1 MRAAI
6 SFLPASV
13 GLMAC
18 LVTPGA
24 QGQDLMSIYRL
35 AEQRDPVIAA
45 SRHALESAQEKLP
58 QARAGLLPNLSLT
71 GSNGQQHGQ
80 GAFNGAPFVDREV
93 RNWAW
98 TLQLTQPLWRA
109 AAWEALGE
117 AAAWLRQAGAQ
128 HALAQQDL
136 VLRVAQAYF
145 DILAAQDAVAVADA
159 QIKAVQ
165 EQQVAAQRAYDV
177 GSATI
182 TDLHEARARLDLAQ
196 AQRVAARG
204 DLESRQAEL
213 ERILG
218 APTEQVAPLDMG
230 ATLPQPDPRD
240 AAPWVAQAQAQHPS
254 VMMQGAALE
263 AAGRS
268 VLRVKAE
275 HQPTLDLT
283 ASHGADFSSGTISSP
298 ADIATRTRST
308 RVGLLLTIPL
318 YAGGGTQSR
327 VREAASNRQRAEDE
341 LEAARRT
348 AAAQARQAFTGVTT
362 ALAQCDALASAV
374 QSSRSALQAN
384 EVGYRTGTRINIDVL
399 NAQQQLYSAQR
410 DLAKARYQ
418 ALMQGLRLK
427 AAAGVLT
434 PDDLAAVNGMLVPS
448 QRTAAANPQ
457 GPAARP

>member
-1 MRAAI
+1 MRARIAP
-6 SFLPASV
+6 LTALV
-13 GLMAC
+13 GLLTC
-18 LVTPGA
+18 LASPRS
-24 QGQDLMSIYRL
+24 QGQDLMTVYRL

-45 SRHALESAQEKLP
+45 SRHALEGAREKLP
-58 QARAGLLPNLSLT
+58 QARAGLLPNLTLT
-71 GSNGQQHGQ
+71 GNSGQQHGQ
-80 GAFNGAPFVDREV
+80 GAFNGAPYVDREV
-93 RNWAW
+93 RSWAW

-109 AAWEALGE
+109 GAWEAVGE
-117 AAAWLRQAGAQ
+117 ADALIRQAEAQ

-145 DILAAQDAVAVADA
+145 DILASQDAVTVADS

-196 AQRVAARG
+196 AQRVAAQG
-204 DLESRQAEL
+204 ELESRRADL

-218 APTEQVAPLDMG
+218 TPTEQVAPLDMS
-230 ATLPQPDPRD
+230 AELPRPDPRD
-240 AAPWVAQAQAQHPS
+240 PAPWVAQAQVQHPS
-254 VMMQGAALE
+254 VVTQSAALE

-268 VLRVKAE
+268 LRRLKAE
-275 HQPTLDLT
+275 HQPTLDMT
-283 ASHGADFSSGTISSP
+283 ASRGTDFSSGTISSP

-348 AAAQARQAFTGVTT
+348 VAAQARQAFTGVTT
-362 ALAQCDALASAV
+362 ALAQCDALTSAV

-399 NAQQQLYSAQR
+399 NAQQQLYAAQR

-418 ALMQGLRLK
+418 ALMHGLRLK

-434 PDDLAAVNGMLVPS
+434 PDDLAAVNAMLMPL
-448 QRTAAANPQ
+448 QQTADANPQ
-457 GPAARP
+457 HPAARP